1 MLRPGEQNQTRAAS
15 VADIGALIAE
25 SMSPQFVASCKLL
38 RQQYQPGDE
47 VVEFCTSARILEGDD
62 GTSGIF
68 SAPEWRR
75 HRNDHHPNELNA
87 RPEPDLTSG
96 GYCAMLAYRRV
107 DQVSI

>member
-1 MLRPGEQNQTRAAS
+1 
-15 VADIGALIAE
+15 
-25 SMSPQFVASCKLL
+25 MSPQFVASCKSL

-47 VVEFCTSARILEGDD
+47 VVEFCTSAIPESND
-62 GTSGIF
+62 GTPGIF

-96 GYCAMLAYRRV
+96 GYCAMLADRRV